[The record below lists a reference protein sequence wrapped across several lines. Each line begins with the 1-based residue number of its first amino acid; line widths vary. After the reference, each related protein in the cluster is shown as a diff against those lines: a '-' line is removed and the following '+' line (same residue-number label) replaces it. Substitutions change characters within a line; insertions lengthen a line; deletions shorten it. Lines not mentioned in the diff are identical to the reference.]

1 MIPQDFIFAFTLLFA
16 LYLISKDL
24 LLINRGRVICINT
37 DKVKKMAMT
46 WAGRGGWDSICLHY
60 RRCFTLSGLN
70 IWIHT
75 FFFYWK
81 WKYGSHYY
89 QTGVL
94 QNNILILQSFY
105 LSIVYFLVILLFY
118 VFIATCFL
126 TKAFYC
132 ICKLRTIN
140 RSKKNL
146 YIFGICLSLSLAGSF
161 PASSFWRDPD
171 RFLYTYL
178 VFIRYYLGFFF

>member
-1 MIPQDFIFAFTLLFA
+1 MLHFKWPEYMDTQIFFLLEMK
-16 LYLISKDL
+16 I
-24 LLINRGRVICINT
+24 
-37 DKVKKMAMT
+37 
-46 WAGRGGWDSICLHY
+46 WQPLH
-60 RRCFTLSGLN
+60 
-70 IWIHT
+70 
-75 FFFYWK
+75 
-81 WKYGSHYY
+81 Y